1 MAGSGEGTY
10 KFTLGDVLL
19 KKAQDEL
26 SEKDKWRA
34 RDIEAVREKIKAHKG
49 RFPFW
54 GKLWMKDFPTFK
66 RKISRAIGQAAPYSR
81 FDVTVSTFKN

>member
-1 MAGSGEGTY
+1 MASNAEGTY
-10 KFTLGDVLL
+10 TFTLGDELL

-49 RFPFW
+49 
-54 GKLWMKDFPTFK
+54 
-66 RKISRAIGQAAPYSR
+66 
-81 FDVTVSTFKN
+81 

>member
-1 MAGSGEGTY
+1 MASNAEGTY
-10 KFTLGDVLL
+10 TFTLGDELL

-49 RFPFW
+49 KIQNFLFYE
-54 GKLWMKDFPTFK
+54 LHK
-66 RKISRAIGQAAPYSR
+66 RE
-81 FDVTVSTFKN
+81 